1 MRWFCSFFG
10 ILFFLLF
17 LEKGFAQ
24 QIEFRCTQVNAS
36 GDITLT
42 WTQTGLPAN
51 YQYEVY
57 RSSSKTGTYL
67 LITTI
72 TVLATTT
79 YTDLVGDGGS
89 KQYFYVI
96 KAVAQPPASGTEYV
110 SDTIG
115 NIAFLNL
122 TNAKGVAGLYWTHPC
137 NPSLPSQAQEFDI
150 YRQRNSNWNL
160 WAKTSLLEYF
170 DTTHV
175 CGETLGYEIRLYDS
189 SGCESIS
196 IIQTALFTDGITPSI
211 PQLDSVSVNLV
222 TGETELGWNRS
233 PEEDVIGYIIYILKN
248 GVWEVVDTLIG
259 ADSTYYIDYVNDAN
273 SGSQQYRIAAIDT
286 CRNASPIDVPHN
298 TLFVNYTTGLCDTIS
313 LSWNAYINMPKG
325 VTGYRIW
332 VSINGSPFF
341 VLDTVS
347 GNSLSYIH
355 LGINPLDIFTYYIQ
369 AYNLS
374 NGYSSTSPKKG
385 VRFNY
390 VAGSGDVCLRYA
402 SVVDNEHIEIAVFVP
417 DSVNFNRIFLFK
429 SENMTSFTQI
439 NSQSKINGNE
449 NYLFEDKDVDVMQ
462 QTYHYMVSL
471 MDVCNN
477 VFAFSDTANN
487 IVLSPQN
494 APTADEIAIVWKPY
508 YGFDIRLDSYDILRR
523 TQVEAFFQIIDN
535 VPSLQLNYSEN
546 VWNMASQ
553 GGKLYYQ
560 VCAIEGAGNQYGFE
574 DKSYSNYVEITKEP
588 ISYIPN
594 IFCPNSEIEANRIF
608 KPVHSYVDA
617 DEYAFSIFDRWG
629 NLVFHTNDITAGW
642 DGTTDGKIAMAGVY
656 TYTITYRID
665 GKNIFN
671 KQGRVTLVR

>member
-10 ILFFLLF
+10 ILFYLLL

-51 YQYEVY
+51 YQYEIY
-57 RSSSKTGTYL
+57 RSLSKTGTYTL
-67 LITTI
+67 VTTI

-79 YTDLVGDGGS
+79 YTDLVGDGGG

-96 KAVAQPPASGTEYV
+96 KAVALPPAPGTEYV

-122 TNAKGVAGLYWTHPC
+122 TNTRGVAGIYFTHPSD
-137 NPSLPSQAQEFDI
+137 PPLPSQAQEFHI
-150 YRQRNSNWNL
+150 YRQRNSTWDL
-160 WAKTSLLEYF
+160 WAKTPLLEYF

-175 CGETLGYEIRLYDS
+175 CGENLGYEIRLYDS

-196 IIQTALFTDGITPSI
+196 IIRTESFTDGIEPST
-211 PQLDSVSVNLV
+211 PQLDSVSVNPV
-222 TGETELGWNRS
+222 TGKTELGWNRS
-233 PEEDVIGYIIYILKN
+233 PDEDVVGYIIYIFRN
-248 GVWEVVDTLIG
+248 NVWEILDTLMG
-259 ADSTYYIDYVNDAN
+259 ADSTYYIDYNNDAN
-273 SGSQQYRIAAIDT
+273 NGSQQYRIAAIDT
-286 CRNASPIDVPHN
+286 CRNPSPIGSLHN
-298 TLFVNYTTGLCDTIS
+298 TLFVNSTTGLCDSIS
-313 LSWNAYINMPKG
+313 LSWNAYVNMPNG
-325 VTGYRIW
+325 LTGYRIW

-341 VLDTVS
+341 LLDTVS

-355 LGINPLDIFTYYIQ
+355 LGVNPLDIFTYYIQ
-369 AYNLS
+369 AYNLN
-374 NGYSSTSPKKG
+374 NGYSSTSPG
-385 VRFNY
+385 IEVRFGY
-390 VAGSGDVCLRYA
+390 VASSGDVCLRYA
-402 SVVDNEHIEIAVFVP
+402 SVVDNEYIEIAVFVP
-417 DSVNFNRIFLFK
+417 DTVKFNWIFLFK
-429 SENMTSFTQI
+429 SENKTSFTQI
-439 NSQSKINGNE
+439 NSQSKISGNE

-487 IVLSPQN
+487 IVLSSKD
-494 APTADEIAIVWKPY
+494 APTVDEIAIQWEPY
-508 YGFDIRLDSYDILRR
+508 YGFDLRLDSYDVLRR
-523 TQVEAFFQIIDN
+523 TQVETLFQVIDN
-535 VPSLQLNYSEN
+535 IPDFQLNYSEN

-560 VCAIEGAGNQYGFE
+560 VCAIEGTGNIYGFE
-574 DKSYSNYVEITKEP
+574 DKSYSNVVEITKEP
-588 ISYIPN
+588 MSYIPN
-594 IFCPNSEIEANRIF
+594 IFCPNSDIEANRIF

-617 DEYAFSIFDRWG
+617 EEYAFSIFDRWG
-629 NLVFHTNDITAGW
+629 SLVFRTHDITAGW

-665 GKNIFN
+665 EKNIFN